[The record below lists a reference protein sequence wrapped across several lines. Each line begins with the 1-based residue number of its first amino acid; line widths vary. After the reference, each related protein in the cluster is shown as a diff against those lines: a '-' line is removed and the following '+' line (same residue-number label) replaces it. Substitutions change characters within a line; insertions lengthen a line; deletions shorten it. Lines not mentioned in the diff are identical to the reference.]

1 MGLFDFF
8 TQKRLLNEI
17 TELNLSDD
25 AIVSPLKG
33 EMIDVSTLPD
43 AVFAEKM
50 MGDSIAIRVTADM
63 SVICSP
69 ANGVIKA
76 LFPTGHAFGVE
87 TSEGVE
93 ILVHCGINTV
103 EAKGEGFT
111 LLNKKQGDKVKAGEP
126 VVIMNNKKLGE
137 KYDTSII
144 VIITNPAEKKIE
156 FIDNQQV
163 NRGTSLL
170 K

>member
-1 MGLFDFF
+1 MGLFDYF

-25 AIVSPLKG
+25 AIVAPLDG

-43 AVFAEKM
+43 EVFAEKM
-50 MGDSIAIRVTADM
+50 MGDSIAIKTNADM

-69 ANGVIKA
+69 ANGVIKT

-87 TSEGVE
+87 THDGLE
-93 ILVHCGINTV
+93 ILVHIGIDTV
-103 EAKGEGFT
+103 YANGDGFT
-111 LLNKKQGDKVKAGEP
+111 LLNKKQGDRVSAGEP
-126 VVIMNNKKLGE
+126 VVIMNGKKLRE

-144 VIITNPAEKKIE
+144 VIIVEPAERKFE

-163 NRGTSLL
+163 KRGMSLI